1 VRDRNPNTH
10 KNQYPNSA
18 PRHSHPKSLPT
29 RCFTAFKF
37 VLGVGTTQHQQQ
49 EIPSSI
55 KIKKFNQ
62 CLTRMPTKNPAP
74 SKPATVP
81 SSVSSDSIRNL
92 PEKDAI
98 QSAPQPP
105 TQGIA
110 LLPHCLPVVQVSI
123 RPDVLHPPSFPAPKE
138 PPLRSVHLTP
148 YPPPQINSPQT
159 SERGTARIHLNK
171 PQGSHTLNQARSQS
185 NGKQNKTP
193 PKPRRIESSRE

>member
-1 VRDRNPNTH
+1 
-10 KNQYPNSA
+10 
-18 PRHSHPKSLPT
+18 
-29 RCFTAFKF
+29 
-37 VLGVGTTQHQQQ
+37 
-49 EIPSSI
+49 
-55 KIKKFNQ
+55 
-62 CLTRMPTKNPAP
+62 MPAKNPAP

-81 SSVSSDSIRNL
+81 SSVSSDSTRNL

-171 PQGSHTLNQARSQS
+171 PQGSYTLNQARIPKQRQTKQDTTKTQAHRIVPRVVFHLYPWPPDNPIQS
-185 NGKQNKTP
+185 APARLAFQ
-193 PKPRRIESSRE
+193 